1 MNSEIEVNI
10 EDIKK
15 AVYFITNLT
24 QMQGDRPM
32 QGALSS
38 KADFMGGIFDRWINI
53 IPESVIFDKIILPK
67 IANKRDVKVITDY
80 YDYNPKQV
88 GIAPDVIG
96 IMVDK
101 RAIPFVKFDEGWF
114 PVEGTPQIEVKTFK
128 KSQKMVSLR
137 NQRYDDKY
145 LVLAETD
152 FRVDYLVPLINKEVF
167 SEDIYNELYMND
179 SIFIVSNKNELI
191 AQPRKINIERQDIGT
206 INLLGITTAKEFMD
220 ISTHCLS
227 GVSVEYFSGVEIN
240 QSKRNITTSV
250 GMLKDYC
257 SINSNGLL
265 KLKDNWYDRV
275 DSEGMS
281 YRDSKKTRALDF
293 FVSNIDAIE
302 ILKKCKGKLIV
313 KAHEDCIWEDT
324 KLEAGKVYNIII
336 KTLDRSSS
344 NGDEYFLLK
353 TAISN
358 LKNYEDKL
366 LNELKQIIDSNK

>member
-1 MNSEIEVNI
+1 MNSKIEVNI

-101 RAIPFVKFDEGWF
+101 RAIPFVKFDEGWY
-114 PVEGTPQIEVKTFK
+114 PVKETPQIEVKTFK

-152 FRVDYLVPLINKEVF
+152 FRVDYLVPLINKEIF

-206 INLLGITTAKEFMD
+206 IDLLGITTAKEFMD

-250 GMLKDYC
+250 GRLKDYC

-293 FVSNIDAIE
+293 FVSNIDSIE
-302 ILKKCKGKLIV
+302 ILKKCKGKLII
-313 KAHEDCIWEDT
+313 KAHGDCIWEDT
-324 KLEAGKVYNIII
+324 KLEAGKIYNINI

-344 NGDEYFLLK
+344 SGDEYFLLK
-353 TAISN
+353 TAITN
-358 LKNYEDKL
+358 LKSYEEKL
-366 LNELKQIIDSNK
+366 LNELEQIVENN